1 MGLSTHSLSR
11 KAYRSDLR
19 DSQWR
24 RIKRLLPKAKRRG
37 RPRANERE
45 VLNGILYVLSTGCRW
60 EDLPHD
66 IAVAHQT
73 CNRRLL
79 DYQRR
84 RVWQRILGELLKEA
98 DRRCLISRTL
108 TMTPA
113 SSNPKGGQRPSRI
126 LRKAPDL
133 RPQASLGDRRAG
145 QSVEL
150 HSEQGESA

>member
-1 MGLSTHSLSR
+1 MGLFTHSLAR

-19 DSQWR
+19 DCQWQ

-66 IAVAHQT
+66 IAASHQT

-98 DRRCLISRTL
+98 DRRGVLNLKNAYHDASVIKSKRGRKTKADI
-108 TMTPA
+108 PESIVFAA
-113 SSNPKGGQRPSRI
+113 SS
-126 LRKAPDL
+126 ATW
-133 RPQASLGDRRAG
+133 
-145 QSVEL
+145 
-150 HSEQGESA
+150 

>member
-60 EDLPHD
+60 EDLPQD
-66 IAVAHQT
+66 IAASHQT

-98 DRRCLISRTL
+98 DRRGLLNLKNASHDASVIKSKRGRKAKSGIPESTVFA
-108 TMTPA
+108 A
-113 SSNPKGGQRPSRI
+113 SS
-126 LRKAPDL
+126 ATW
-133 RPQASLGDRRAG
+133 
-145 QSVEL
+145 
-150 HSEQGESA
+150 

>member
-1 MGLSTHSLSR
+1 MGLPTHSLSR

-19 DSQWR
+19 DAQWR
-24 RIKRLLPKAKRRG
+24 RLKRLLPKAKRRG

-66 IAVAHQT
+66 IAASHQT

-79 DYQRR
+79 DYQPR

-98 DRRCLISRTL
+98 DRRGLLNLKNAYHDASVIKSKRGRKTKSD
-108 TMTPA
+108 TPENIGFAA
-113 SSNPKGGQRPSRI
+113 SS
-126 LRKAPDL
+126 
-133 RPQASLGDRRAG
+133 
-145 QSVEL
+145 VTW
-150 HSEQGESA
+150 